1 MKHIVLALVLLFPAI
16 ACAETVSSENFIL
29 RDANGNMTAQ
39 LTTSG
44 EGTPAFFMYDT
55 AGVVRV
61 SIGLYGDGAPGV
73 VLNDNKGLAGAI
85 LRLVDSGGDPVLV
98 LKENGEDKKIIDVR
112 GRVSE
117 PASNPVSGNVAYTF
131 FVGILGG
138 FVGTTLALKAR
149 KNPATNGANL
159 VS

>member
-1 MKHIVLALVLLFPAI
+1 MKYIFLVLVLLFPALVS
-16 ACAETVSSENFIL
+16 AETVSSENFIL

-44 EGTPAFFMYDT
+44 EGTPAFFMYDK

-85 LRLVDSGGDPVLV
+85 LRLVESHGDPVLV

-112 GRVSE
+112 GRVAE
-117 PASNPVSGNVAYTF
+117 PATAPASGGVAYTF

-138 FVGTTLALKAR
+138 FVGTTLALKTR
-149 KNPATNGANL
+149 KTPTGSGTSV